1 MSNGSFLIR
10 FIDIGLLLLFGF
22 IIISDITVRTQLEL
36 PSSEEEVLNEEGGE
50 REITLLIIQIE
61 NSDTFRV
68 MDSETEELLIET
80 ERADQLEPELISVA
94 ASYRDRSVDVIMLI
108 QPGEETVMQS
118 LIYVMDV
125 CDRLGI
131 PRNINVPSLRL

>member
-94 ASYRDRSVDVIMLI
+94 ASYRDRSVDVIILI

>member
-36 PSSEEEVLNEEGGE
+36 PSTEEEVITNEEGE

-61 NSDTFRV
+61 NDNTFRV

-80 ERADQLEPELISVA
+80 ETSDQLEPLLTTVA
-94 ASYRDRSVDVIMLI
+94 SDYRDRNIDIIILI
-108 QPGEETVMQS
+108 QDKS
-118 LIYVMDV
+118 K
-125 CDRLGI
+125 
-131 PRNINVPSLRL
+131 RNNQKKAKQNKKSGKN

>member
-36 PSSEEEVLNEEGGE
+36 PSTEEEVITNEEGE

-61 NSDTFRV
+61 NDNTFRV

-80 ERADQLEPELISVA
+80 ETSDQLEPLLTTVA
-94 ASYRDRSVDVIMLI
+94 SDYRDRNIDIIILI
-108 QPGEETVMQS
+108 QPGDETIMQS
-118 LIYVMDV
+118 LIYVMDI